1 MKHIARQLEHVRR
14 TSRWLLLLRR
24 AAQWVAVLVPTAIGL
39 GLLDYL
45 FRLPGAMRLGL
56 GGLVLGVALAW
67 LATRLARAYRF
78 WPSIPELALR
88 AERLYPQLAGSL
100 ASAVAFSSN
109 ADDYET
115 PRAHTNTATMARR
128 AVDDAEAKL
137 GQVDLYRLIK
147 TRPTLKA
154 ALLALLSLA
163 VLGTI
168 AGAAPSAAST
178 AAQRWLL
185 PLGDAQWP
193 YRQAIESL
201 TENSVRP
208 VDGRVRLRAK
218 VTRGYADGMKM
229 TIAYRVVGWDGSAG
243 EWERVRVA
251 EQRSIAVTG
260 QRGVFETLVDVPA
273 PVVRSLM
280 SGEQDGATLEYRFE
294 AGDFTTDTAE
304 LTLAARPEVVSVVA
318 TVTPPAYAQGLLSE
332 QTVPMHEQQDAIATA
347 SAYVGSRVEL
357 RVLFNKPVPE
367 TDARRA
373 AEALLAPAQTDPTQ
387 ADAPAQPWRDASIAL
402 HQADGI
408 AARHSGVVTTRPT
421 ASADGFTITGTLVGP
436 VLASF
441 EVTDSYGLG
450 STGGDRQYRLQV
462 IADEAPVVVLL
473 DPMVDESVLP
483 TASVALQAM
492 AEDDVAVQA
501 LLIEVV
507 APDRAN
513 TDPDAEQLAARV
525 LDDPG
530 LLSTGR
536 SGTLE
541 LQHVI
546 DLGTLDLLPGD
557 EVFVTAVGQ
566 DVYDLDGQRHTPA
579 RSATRRLRVITE
591 QELAEQVRRVLRGV
605 RDTAQSLE
613 RTQRILS
620 QRNRDGADP
629 AETAAQQGEVTG
641 RLSAQRD
648 QVDALRDRLE
658 RNGAQDLG
666 PLRDLLD
673 QADRLLDDA
682 QDASGAAR
690 DALEQSE
697 QARQRGAQAQQQQAA
712 AQQAGDSAGA
722 QAQQQAAEQARAE
735 QGEQQQQAGE
745 AQEQVQR
752 GLNALVAALDMGE
765 SIGEVESALAD
776 LQRDAQRVAED
787 TQELLPQTIG
797 RSREDLPQELQDRL
811 DRNAA
816 DQRAIGERAEALLDQ
831 MRSTAQQIAEQGEQ
845 QGATPQQRAA
855 AQTMQEAA
863 AVGERQGLE
872 DNTQQAAEELQEN
885 QVAEAATRQQQ
896 AQSTLEQMLAEMG
909 RQQQRQQEELRRLLR
924 ELAQKVQKLIDDQA
938 SELARVQ
945 QVQPGGLA
953 ALEPALVQLR
963 RRVML
968 VEEEAVASAETAAA
982 GAALGKAVA
991 SQARAVRAMRGNDAP
1006 GAEAEETEALAHL
1019 RDALQALNE
1028 AEHEQ
1033 QQEQQRAERAALR
1046 QAYYDL
1052 AERQET
1058 LRGAVAQHER
1068 DEPYGRRDWRQV
1080 NQLHAEALDGAAFD
1094 AAQDAV
1100 RSAALVLGGQA
1111 GEAMVYQSLHRRI
1124 DQAAERAH
1132 RRLRER
1138 RADALVVAEQGR
1150 VAAMLRAMGD
1160 ALDDVGNPEKFEREQ
1175 QQQQQGGGGGG
1186 GQGEPPPLV
1195 PDLAEIKLL
1204 REVQIDLRR
1213 QTEMIDRLADQLT
1226 PEELQQRLQDLSAQ
1240 QQELSELGEQL
1251 IEKLQAMMGGD
1262 GPPTPE
1268 DRE

>member
-1 MKHIARQLEHVRR
+1 MKHIARQLERVRR
-14 TSRWLLLLRR
+14 TSRLLLLLRR
-24 AAQWVAVLVPTAIGL
+24 ASQWIAVLVPVALAL

-45 FRLPGAMRLGL
+45 LRLPGMLRLGL
-56 GGLVLGVALAW
+56 GLIVLGVALAW

-100 ASAVAFSSN
+100 ASAVAFSSS
-109 ADDYET
+109 ASDFEE

-128 AVDDAEAKL
+128 AVDEAASKV
-137 GQVDLYRLIK
+137 GQVDLNRLIK
-147 TRPTLKA
+147 TKPTLKA
-154 ALLALLSLA
+154 ALVALLTLA
-163 VLGTI
+163 VLGMV
-168 AGAAPSAAST
+168 AGAAPTAAST

-193 YRQAIESL
+193 YRQGIESL
-201 TENSVRP
+201 TDDTVRP
-208 VDGRVRLRAK
+208 VDGKVRLRAK
-218 VTRGYADGMKM
+218 VTRGYAERMKM
-229 TIAYRVVGWDGSAG
+229 TIAYRVVEWDGTAG
-243 EWERVRVA
+243 DWQRVRVA
-251 EQRSIAVTG
+251 EQRSSVVAG
-260 QRGVFETLVDVPA
+260 ERGVFETLVDVPA
-273 PVVRSLM
+273 PVARSLM
-280 SGEQDGATLEYRFE
+280 SGEQQGATLEYRFE

-318 TVTPPAYAQGLLSE
+318 TITPPAYAQGLLRE
-332 QTVPMHEQQDAIATA
+332 QTVPMHEQQDRIATA

-357 RVLFNKPVPE
+357 GVTFNKPIPAEAAQRVAAHALRPIDDPAASAAPPRWQNADTQFHIDATGDATGLTITLDGIKAQAE
-367 TDARRA
+367 MSFALTDAYG
-373 AEALLAPAQTDPTQ
+373 L
-387 ADAPAQPWRDASIAL
+387 S
-402 HQADGI
+402 
-408 AARHSGVVTTRPT
+408 S
-421 ASADGFTITGTLVGP
+421 
-436 VLASF
+436 
-441 EVTDSYGLG
+441 TDS
-450 STGGDRQYRLQV
+450 DRQYRLQV
-462 IADEAPVVVLL
+462 INDEAPVVVLL
-473 DPMVDESVLP
+473 EPMVDESVLP
-483 TASVALQAM
+483 TATVALQAM
-492 AEDDVAVQA
+492 AEDDIAMQA
-501 LLIEVV
+501 LLLEVV
-507 APDRAN
+507 VPDRAN
-513 TDPDAEQLAARV
+513 TDPDAEQLATRV

-530 LLSTGR
+530 LLGTGR
-536 SGTLE
+536 FGTLE
-541 LQHVI
+541 LEHTV
-546 DLGTLDLLPGD
+546 DLVTLGLIPGD
-557 EVFVTAVGQ
+557 EVLVTAVGQ
-566 DVYDLDGQRHTPA
+566 DIYELEGQRHTPA

-613 RTQRILS
+613 RSQRILS
-620 QRNRDGADP
+620 QRNRDGSDP

-641 RLSAQRD
+641 RVAAQRE

-666 PLRDLLD
+666 PLQDLLE
-673 QADRLLDDA
+673 QADRLLEDA
-682 QDASGAAR
+682 QDASGTAQ
-690 DALEQSE
+690 DALQ
-697 QARQRGAQAQQQQAA
+697 QAEESRQRGAQAQQQQSA
-712 AQQAGDSAGA
+712 AQQAGDTPEA
-722 QAQQQAAEQARAE
+722 QAQAQAAAQA
-735 QGEQQQQAGE
+735 QTKQSEQQQQAGE

-752 GLNALVAALDMGE
+752 DLSSLVAALDMGE

-776 LQRDAQRVAED
+776 LRRDAQRVAEE
-787 TQELLPQTIG
+787 TQELLPRTIG
-797 RSREDLPQELQDRL
+797 QDREDLPQELQDQL

-872 DNTQQAAEELQEN
+872 ENTQQAAEELEEN

-909 RQQQRQQEELRRLLR
+909 KQQQRQQEELRRLLQ
-924 ELAQKVQKLIDDQA
+924 ELAQKVQKLIDDQQA
-938 SELARVQ
+938 ELARVQ

-968 VEEEAVASAETAAA
+968 VEEEAMASAETGAA

-991 SQARAVRAMRGNDAP
+991 SQARAVRAMRSNDAG
-1006 GAEAEETEALAHL
+1006 GAEAEESQALAHL
-1019 RDALQALNE
+1019 QEALAQLNE
-1028 AEHEQ
+1028 AEQ
-1033 QQEQQRAERAALR
+1033 QQQQDQQRAERAALR

-1052 AERQET
+1052 AEKQEA
-1058 LRGAVAQHER
+1058 LRDAVGQHER

-1080 NQLHAEALDGAAFD
+1080 NQLHADALRGDAFD
-1094 AAQDAV
+1094 AVQDAV
-1100 RSAALVLGGQA
+1100 RTAAQALGEQA

-1124 DQAAERAH
+1124 DQAADLAH
-1132 RRLRER
+1132 SRLRER
-1138 RADALVVAEQGR
+1138 RADALVVGEQTR
-1150 VAAMLRAMGD
+1150 VASMLRAMGD
-1160 ALDDVGNPEKFEREQ
+1160 ALDDAGNPDKFEREQ
-1175 QQQQQGGGGGG
+1175 QQQQQGGGEGG

-1213 QTEMIDRLADQLT
+1213 QTEMIDRLSGQLT
-1226 PEELQQRLQDLSAQ
+1226 PEELQQRLRDLSSQ

-1251 IEKLQAMMGGD
+1251 IEKLQAMMGD
-1262 GPPTPE
+1262 GPPMPE